1 MPKALLIIQND
12 IIRQRA
18 IDWIKRV
25 PLGWRVTI
33 DEPKRTL
40 EQNDYMWSLF
50 TDIASQGRLRGRKLA
65 TDTWKVTFMQALG
78 HKVAFAETLDGEG
91 VFPIGMSSSKLSKKD
106 MADLITYIIQ
116 WGDEQ
121 GIKFTCDKSPH
132 SAVDYLS
139 AG

>member
-25 PLGWRVTI
+25 PIGWRVTI
-33 DEPKRTL
+33 DEPKRSL
-40 EQNDYMWSLF
+40 EQNDYMWSLL
-50 TDIASQGRLRGRKLA
+50 TDIASQGRLRGRKLT
-65 TDTWKVTFMQALG
+65 TDTWKVTFMRALG
-78 HKVAFAETLDGEG
+78 HKMEFAEELDGSG
-91 VFPIGMSSSKLSKKD
+91 VFPIGIRSSALSKKD
-106 MADLITYIIQ
+106 MADLITFMIQ
-116 WGDEQ
+116 WGDGC